1 MSVTDPQLIPKPRT
15 VSRRGWVVGAVVVLF
30 TLALYIAIAVF
41 YNVVGGSTF
50 LGDQP
55 STSDGIVVEVE
66 PVAVDTQHNTAT
78 VHVAFHAAGNGIVD
92 VDERLL
98 ANTRVLIET
107 GNGSQEIRFP
117 AGSTMSAQEI
127 VVGTDGEEAMYPFD
141 DHAGFLDVAIDAY
154 DKNSDGTF
162 TSAGP
167 VYSSIAPT
175 GSATGWGINGWNT
188 VMVARDVPGSSHVDF
203 TFSRAFST
211 RIFAFLL
218 LGLVIVLAG
227 IALMVGILT
236 STQRRRAEVG
246 LMAYAASLL
255 FALPALRQYMP
266 NAPPIGA
273 AIDIFIYLW
282 VIAAAIVAVTLV
294 VTSWL
299 HQTRETLLFE
309 RKRAKEA
316 QAEAAAQAQ
325 TGD

>member
-1 MSVTDPQLIPKPRT
+1 MSVTDPQLIPKPRR
-15 VSRRGWVVGAVVVLF
+15 VSRRGWIVGSAILLV
-30 TLALYIAIAVF
+30 TLALYAAIAVF
-41 YNVVGGSTF
+41 YNVDGGSKF
-50 LGDQP
+50 LGDP
-55 STSDGIVVEVE
+55 ASTTDGIVVQVE
-66 PVAVDTQHNTAT
+66 PVAVDTQHDTAT
-78 VHVAFHAAGNGIVD
+78 VHLAFHVVGDDIVD
-92 VDERLL
+92 PDGRLL

-107 GNGSQEIRFP
+107 GNGSQEFHFP
-117 AGSTMSAQEI
+117 AGSTMSEQEV
-127 VVGTDGEEAMYPFD
+127 VVGTDGEQASYPFD
-141 DHAGFLDVAIDAY
+141 DHEGFLDVSIDTY
-154 DKNSDGTF
+154 TKNSDGSL
-162 TSAGP
+162 TSGGT

-188 VMVARDVPGSSHVDF
+188 IMVANDLPGSAIVDF

-211 RIFAFLL
+211 RIFALLL

-227 IALMVGILT
+227 IALTVGILT
-236 STQRRRAEVG
+236 ATQRRRAEVG

-273 AIDIFIYLW
+273 SIDIFVYLW

-316 QAEAAAQAQ
+316 QAEAAAQ